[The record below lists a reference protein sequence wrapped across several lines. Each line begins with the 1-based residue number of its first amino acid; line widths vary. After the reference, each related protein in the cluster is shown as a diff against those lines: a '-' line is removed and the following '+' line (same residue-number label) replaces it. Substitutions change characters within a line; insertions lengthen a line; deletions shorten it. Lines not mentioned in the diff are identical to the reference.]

1 MAALNRDIWDCVC
14 VTCLHQEMKRV
25 RTEQVQYAV
34 TQYLKRRQYIDTD
47 GSLKGAKLSQTAEEM
62 AASLTGDCTLNQ
74 HGPLTL
80 NDSDSDA
87 HLHISL
93 SFCCEQFRRS
103 PAVRMWCL
111 QPRVSL
117 TRSSTRPSSSDC
129 APSCRVRDQLLT
141 NALLIETEHLGH
153 AHNPTLSIDFV
164 LREAASLS
172 HDKVYSK
179 QAKKTELR
187 FYKLSTQKTCV

>member
-1 MAALNRDIWDCVC
+1 MCIA
-14 VTCLHQEMKRV
+14 CLHQEMKRV
-25 RTEQVQYAV
+25 RTEQIQYAV

-47 GSLKGAKLSQTAEEM
+47 GSLKGAKLSQSAEEM

-74 HGPLTL
+74 RGSLTL
-80 NDSDSDA
+80 NDSNSDA

-93 SFCCEQFRRS
+93 SLCCEQFRQS

-117 TRSSTRPSSSDC
+117 TRSSTRPSSPDC

-141 NALLIETEHLGH
+141 NTFLIETE
-153 AHNPTLSIDFV
+153 
-164 LREAASLS
+164 
-172 HDKVYSK
+172 
-179 QAKKTELR
+179 
-187 FYKLSTQKTCV
+187 ST